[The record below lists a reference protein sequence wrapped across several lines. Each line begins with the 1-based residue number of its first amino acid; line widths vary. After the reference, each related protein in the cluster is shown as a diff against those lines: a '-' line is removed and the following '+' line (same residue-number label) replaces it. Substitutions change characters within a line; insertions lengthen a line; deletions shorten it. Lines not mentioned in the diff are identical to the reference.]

1 MLATEVQKKPLVGKV
16 NDNFLLKTII
26 KLSVSFEIM
35 KPELCL
41 PGFEVIYK
49 TRETVFHWNI
59 QTTRRE
65 LKIRRA
71 AGYLTKFE
79 VFG

>member
-1 MLATEVQKKPLVGKV
+1 MLATEVKKKPLVGKV

-41 PGFEVIYK
+41 PGFEVIIK
-49 TRETVFHWNI
+49 HERQCFIGISKQREDS
-59 QTTRRE
+59 
-65 LKIRRA
+65 
-71 AGYLTKFE
+71 
-79 VFG
+79 